1 MSGAIAESDRTPLL
15 GHSTSNSDL
24 RFREP
29 QLSDEKAKTQST
41 FTWTGLGLGLGI
53 GCFYCFS
60 NTYFGLRTGQIA
72 GSSPATTFLVRTC
85 LPSLT
90 DAEIIFAVN
99 VAGSMSVM
107 PIAGGFA
114 GPIPALQFLI
124 GPSERSPLDFSW
136 TSLLIWTFG
145 VSAFGLLF
153 AMIVREKFVLGKLP
167 FPSAIA
173 TVEVMKSYR
182 GCPAT
187 VDACMGSGSNDSEV
201 GEDVTEQVEAIRES
215 EQGEVTN
222 TSYEDRGIDPPGLPQ
237 ESILFRQGIFVNSL
251 AFSTVFVSAMNI
263 SPWDS
268 E

>member
-1 MSGAIAESDRTPLL
+1 MAESDQRPLL
-15 GHSTSNSDL
+15 GRSTSSSIL
-24 RFREP
+24 CFPEP
-29 QLSDEKAKTQST
+29 PISGRKAKTQST

-90 DAEIIFAVN
+90 DAEIIFAVS

-124 GPSERSPLDFSW
+124 RPSERSPLDFSW

-145 VSAFGLLF
+145 VSVFGLLF
-153 AMIVREKFVLGKLP
+153 AMIVREKFVLGNLP
-167 FPSAIA
+167 FPSAMA
-173 TVEVMKSYR
+173 TVEVIKSYR

-187 VDACMGSGSNDSEV
+187 VDACMGSNSNRSEV
-201 GEDVTEQVEAIRES
+201 GEDVAEEDETVRES

-222 TSYEDRGIDPPGLPQ
+222 TSYEDRGIDPLGLPQ
-237 ESILFRQGIFVNSL
+237 ESVILRQGIFVNSL
-251 AFSTVFVSAMNI
+251 TFSIVLVSTANI
-263 SPWDS
+263 SPWYF